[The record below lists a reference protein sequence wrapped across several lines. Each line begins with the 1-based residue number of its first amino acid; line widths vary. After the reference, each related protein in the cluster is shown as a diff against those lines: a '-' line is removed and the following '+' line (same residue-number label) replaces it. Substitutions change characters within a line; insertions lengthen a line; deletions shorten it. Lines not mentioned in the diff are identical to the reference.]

1 MQQLGARTMPQ
12 APQQVAESLDN
23 GTPRRITL
31 LRDADDNRIAET
43 RSVFLEGLRQA
54 FGMGGCRTAT
64 SGWSDSRSWRS
75 SASRLAWA
83 LLSSLTNSLGSTPS

>member
-12 APQQVAESLDN
+12 ALQQVAESLDN
-23 GTPRRITL
+23 GAPRRLTNANRITL

-54 FGMGGCRTAT
+54 FGM
-64 SGWSDSRSWRS
+64 
-75 SASRLAWA
+75 A
-83 LLSSLTNSLGSTPS
+83 LIGDQLYVANPTDGPSPELG